1 MQSGKPKKAPKV
13 SKYDLDKNYMKE
25 HDKNVKKKNPMSPMS
40 KKRLS
45 K

>member
-1 MQSGKPKKAPKV
+1 MKKDKPKKAPKV
-13 SKYDLDKNYMKE
+13 PSYDMNKNFMKE
-25 HDKNVKKKNPMSPMS
+25 HDAKLKRDSAQAPMS